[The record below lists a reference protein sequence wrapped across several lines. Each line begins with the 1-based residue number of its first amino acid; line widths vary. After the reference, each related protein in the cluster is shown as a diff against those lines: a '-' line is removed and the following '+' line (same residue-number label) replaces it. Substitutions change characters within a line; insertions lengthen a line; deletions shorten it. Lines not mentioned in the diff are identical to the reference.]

1 MPISQYALQ
10 AIANPMSQGI
20 GSISTALSQIK
31 QSKHEEALNAIRT
44 QELDMKVESHKQST
58 ELNKLKMQEQLGK
71 TALMSAQYQDAYANA
86 YVKAIRKDPTIMQ
99 DPLRRLQLQRQL
111 AEGKPVPAYLSEDLL
126 DPQHIMQ
133 MQEGAR
139 QTIQQFASDEK
150 REMWQERDRLAR
162 SIQAGT
168 ASEADKAAFE
178 AMRPAPL
185 VSVNQPGPG
194 GQGWSASYDIFQS
207 LTDPEGDDLKGNV
220 EGEDAFITTLD
231 SRAKLISEQSEAMAK
246 QAKDPSL
253 AISYDAAVMKAKEDL
268 MAEGKL
274 KKNESWIPDWKRMP
288 DIVRGGL
295 EFVEDWARHKWEFDP
310 EGKPEAAE
318 PEPQAE
324 TQTGADDTQT
334 GAGATIT
341 EEYITQVLKHN
352 NVENTEANRR
362 AVIEQWLQKQK

>member
-58 ELNKLKMQEQLGK
+58 ELNNLKMQEQLGK

-274 KKNESWIPDWKRMP
+274 KRKEGWMP
-288 DIVRGGL
+288 EWTGRVG
-295 EFVEDWARHKWEFDP
+295 EFVEDIVGEKWEFDP

-362 AVIEQWLQKQK
+362 AVIEQWLQRQK